1 MDLCEQDLCSAPS
14 HLEQTEI
21 YDGKYVN
28 KHLLQTTGNTLQ
40 IRSLLEGRGLGNT
53 GKFAG
58 RFQDQ
63 ELLEV
68 AALFTHIVENRREI
82 IVNHYGRKR
91 EPHIPS
97 PQKSFEKKHKRID
110 AFPHFFNRNFRFIL
124 CDL

>member
-1 MDLCEQDLCSAPS
+1 MDLCEKDLCSAPS

-21 YDGKYVN
+21 YDGKCVN

-53 GKFAG
+53 RKFAG

-82 IVNHYGRKR
+82 IVNHYERKR
-91 EPHIPS
+91 EPQIPS
-97 PQKSFEKKHKRID
+97 PQKSFEKKTQMHRC
-110 AFPHFFNRNFRFIL
+110 FPTL
-124 CDL
+124 L